1 MKNSRRQFLKI
12 ASLSFLGLAGGQ
24 ALPVLAKAAETAKA
38 PAPEAVR
45 APVYQSGKTALKA
58 KHWGMVIDTRKFD
71 NPDIFAAVTA
81 ACHKY
86 HNVPDIKSKQEVKWI
101 WKDGY
106 RETFTDQLDN
116 YPSKAVMER
125 QYLMLCNH
133 CVNPAC
139 VRVCP
144 TQATFRRPDGVVVMD
159 YHRCIGCRY
168 CMAGCPFGARS
179 FNFREPRP
187 FVADINPTFP
197 TRMRG
202 VVEKCTFCSE
212 LLAVGEMPLCV
223 RASKGAIAF
232 GDLED
237 PNSEVRK
244 LLAGNF
250 TLRRKP
256 TLGTEP
262 SVYYII

>member
-1 MKNSRRQFLKI
+1 M
-12 ASLSFLGLAGGQ
+12 
-24 ALPVLAKAAETAKA
+24 LPSSSAEAATA
-38 PAPEAVR
+38 PAEER
-45 APVYQSGKTALKA
+45 PVYRNGERAFNA
-58 KHWGMVIDTRKFD
+58 RHWGMVINTRAFD
-71 NPDIFAAVTA
+71 NAEIFAAVIS

-86 HNVPDIKSKQEVKWI
+86 HNVPDIASKQEVKWI
-101 WKDGY
+101 WKAGY
-106 RETFTDQLDN
+106 HETFTDQLDN
-116 YPSKAVMER
+116 YPAKSVVER
-125 QYLMLCNH
+125 HYPLLCNH

-144 TQATFRRPDGVVVMD
+144 TQATFRRSDGIVAMD

-179 FNFREPRP
+179 FNFRDPRP
-187 FVADINPTFP
+187 FVADVNSAFP

-223 RASKGAIAF
+223 KASNGTIAF
-232 GDLED
+232 GDLSD
-237 PNSEVRK
+237 PNSKVRK
-244 LLAGNF
+244 LLAENF